1 MDKNNRNKWTNKFRE
16 LGKNKGSRSD
26 FINLYK
32 EMKKEKENNS
42 QNENN
47 HEPRPSKMQG
57 VAFPKAKYGVI
68 AAIIIIV
75 VVNLI
80 YYKEFFLSLI
90 N

>member
-1 MDKNNRNKWTNKFRE
+1 MVIKIKIWALLNCGALFFWIKNMD
-16 LGKNKGSRSD
+16 D
-26 FINLYK
+26 
-32 EMKKEKENNS
+32 KENN
-42 QNENN
+42 E
-47 HEPRPSKMQG
+47 ELRPSKMRG

-80 YYKEFFLSLI
+80 YYKDFLISLI